1 MGSTVIGTL
10 DFVLGNLSQHVLE
23 YERLILESS
32 VCWRTEKSRGRVRP
46 SICPSEQYF
55 HDGQGHCYP
64 LQSSLI
70 SVGTSSSLDS
80 SLQRKGGGG
89 DGGYA
94 PAPRAIPA
102 QCDTNTEFNE
112 KHGQYCYTPC
122 NNGWQIKDDN
132 IQKCISA
139 CEGKFPA
146 ESPGMCGRDQGIM
159 TKAIMEMVTVVLNSA
174 FSLADNIIRM
184 REQGVNAELL
194 VSTIEVFIDMGKPF
208 ARPICPEG
216 EAPTPAPNPIA
227 CSKSCDFGVPPGLC
241 RLETGSLVICLPA
254 SASGACAAGQLSCPP
269 TPAPTLMLDTSVQT
283 PHPTVW
289 ENGGRRRAQLPIQQ
303 TTPSP
308 TVTPSRLL
316 TSTTPASTPVASTTS
331 NASSESDDGISEFTF

>member
-1 MGSTVIGTL
+1 M
-10 DFVLGNLSQHVLE
+10 
-23 YERLILESS
+23 
-32 VCWRTEKSRGRVRP
+32 
-46 SICPSEQYF
+46 
-55 HDGQGHCYP
+55 
-64 LQSSLI
+64 
-70 SVGTSSSLDS
+70 
-80 SLQRKGGGG
+80 
-89 DGGYA
+89 
-94 PAPRAIPA
+94 
-102 QCDTNTEFNE
+102 NTEFSE
-112 KHGQYCYTPC
+112 KHGHYCYTPC
-122 NNGWQIKDDN
+122 MHGWQSKDDN
-132 IQKCISA
+132 FHKCISA
-139 CEGKFPA
+139 CEGRFPA
-146 ESPGMCGRDQGIM
+146 ETPAMCGRDSGII
-159 TKAIMEMVTVVLNSA
+159 TKAILEMVTVVLDSA
-174 FSLADNIIRM
+174 FSLADSIIRM
-184 REQGVNAELL
+184 QEQGVNAELL

-283 PHPTVW
+283 PDPTVW

-303 TTPSP
+303 ATPSP